1 MPSQKP
7 VSQFMLDL
15 AESLIKKREIEEST
29 ATLYIK
35 TLMGLNGG
43 KPFNNLAFLKNKDVI
58 MARLAEYAESTQK
71 SSLGV
76 IVAVLTSLKDKAAY
90 KALYNFYY
98 ERMSNASKQA
108 READTTEKTDK
119 QEMNW
124 TKWEDVIA
132 KRNEMAE
139 KLPTPKTKLMTLAM
153 WNNMLSY
160 VLLCL
165 YTMIPPRRN
174 LDYQNLYVVKK
185 WNDKMD
191 KDKNYYDLSN
201 HTLIFNKYKTSKAH
215 GEQKIDISDNKEL
228 RAAIDLFI
236 HFHPERKKPE
246 YRFLV
251 NMDGSA
257 LSSINSITRIL
268 NKIFGKNIGSTM
280 LRHVYLSDKYK
291 MDMSEMKKD
300 ADAMGHTVGT
310 QREYI
315 KVD

>member
-1 MPSQKP
+1 MPPQKA
-7 VSQFMLDL
+7 VSQFMLTL
-15 AESLIKKREIEEST
+15 AESLIKNRNIEESSAT
-29 ATLYIK
+29 AYIK
-35 TLMGLNGG
+35 VLMQLNGG
-43 KPFNNLAFLKNKDVI
+43 KAFNNLAFLKNKDVI
-58 MARLAEYAESTQK
+58 MARLGEYSESTQK
-71 SSLGV
+71 SSLGA
-76 IVAVLTSLKDKAAY
+76 IVSVLTSLKDKATY

-108 READTTEKTDK
+108 READTSEKSDK

-124 TKWEDVIA
+124 AKWEDVIK
-132 KRNEMAE
+132 KRDEMEE
-139 KLPTPKTKLMTLAM
+139 KLPTSKTKLMSLPM

-160 VLLCL
+160 VILCL

-191 KDKNYYDLSN
+191 DSKNYYDLAT
-201 HTLIFNKYKTSKAH
+201 HKLIFNKYKTSKAH
-215 GEQKIDISDNKEL
+215 GRQEIDISDNKEL
-228 RAAIDLFI
+228 RAAMDLFI

-257 LSSINSITRIL
+257 LTSINSITRIL

-291 MDMSEMKKD
+291 MDMGEMKKD
-300 ADAMGHTVGT
+300 AEAMGHNLST

-315 KVD
+315 KTD